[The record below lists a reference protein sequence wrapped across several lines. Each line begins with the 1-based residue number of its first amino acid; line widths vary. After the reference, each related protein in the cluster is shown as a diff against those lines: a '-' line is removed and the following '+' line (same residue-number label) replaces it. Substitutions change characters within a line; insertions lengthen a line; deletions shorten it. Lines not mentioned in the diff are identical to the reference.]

1 MFKKALLLGI
11 VSGILAGI
19 AGLIYAR
26 VYYTANEADFSKVVN
41 SVRIVSSCI
50 FGGVLAAIGY
60 TLLIK
65 ALKGRGEIVFNL
77 LFTVLSFASLL
88 LPITYKLPLT
98 IETPELFPG
107 MVIPMH
113 FFPAL
118 GWYTLKPLFLRSP
131 QIPPEKTRMG

>member
-11 VSGILAGI
+11 ISGLLAGV
-19 AGLIYAR
+19 AALVYSR
-26 VYYTANEADFSKVVN
+26 VYHSSLGADFTKVVWP
-41 SVRIVSSCI
+41 VRIMAASL

-60 TLLIK
+60 WAADRLLK
-65 ALKGRGEIVFNL
+65 EKGEIVFNL
-77 LFTVLSFASLL
+77 LFSILSFASLL
-88 LPITYKLPLT
+88 APFAAKLPLD

-118 GWYTLKPLFLRSP
+118 AWFTLKPLFIRP
-131 QIPPEKTRMG
+131 GR